1 VRDGRFKKG
10 PDPKRGRGRPKGSRN
25 VISPVMREAILEA
38 AAIVGSDGR
47 GKGGLA
53 GYMMRLA
60 QMENPVIFGGL
71 LRKCI
76 TAGLTQL

>member
-1 VRDGRFKKG
+1 MRFKNG
-10 PDPKRGRGRPKGSRN
+10 PDRRRGRGRPKGSRN

-53 GYMMRLA
+53 GYMTRLA
-60 QMENPVIFGGL
+60 RIENPEIFGRLVLKSIPL
-71 LRKCI
+71 LSD
-76 TAGLTQL
+76 TSLG